1 MSLIAWAMDDGE
13 FAPVPLVFLIMA
25 DERSHSAAVILICG
39 IPASGKTTFT
49 TNLRRYM
56 QKTKGDSVHTIH
68 VCYDDFIPSD
78 LDVYGS
84 SVAQHLQN
92 NLEEM
97 SDENSIEINSS
108 KYSLWKK
115 FRKLALEAVEKVMNI
130 IENNLKKDETDE
142 SKTEWEELEMEGL
155 PSFQEFWRIFVQSI
169 SMEERKCSCI
179 AVNDWR

>member
-1 MSLIAWAMDDGE
+1 MDDGE

-25 DERSHSAAVILICG
+25 DERSHSAVILICG
-39 IPASGKTTFT
+39 IPASGKTMFT
-49 TNLRRYM
+49 TDLRRYM

-78 LDVYGS
+78 LDVYGVYGS
-84 SVAQHLQN
+84 SIAKHHQN

-97 SDENSIEINSS
+97 PDENSIEINSS

-115 FRKLALEAVEKVMNI
+115 FRKLALEAVEKVMNM

-142 SKTEWEELEMEGL
+142 SKTEGEELRMEGL
-155 PSFQEFWRIFVQSI
+155 PSFQEFWRSFVQSI

>member
-1 MSLIAWAMDDGE
+1 
-13 FAPVPLVFLIMA
+13 MA
-25 DERSHSAAVILICG
+25 DERSHSAVILICG

-49 TNLRRYM
+49 TDLRQYM

-68 VCYDDFIPSD
+68 VCYDDLIPSD

-84 SVAQHLQN
+84 SVANHLQN

-97 SDENSIEINSS
+97 RDENSTEINSS

-115 FRKLALEAVEKVMNI
+115 FRKLALEAVEKVMNM
-130 IENNLKKDETDE
+130 IENNLKKDE
-142 SKTEWEELEMEGL
+142 SKTEGEELEMEGF

>member
-1 MSLIAWAMDDGE
+1 
-13 FAPVPLVFLIMA
+13 MA
-25 DERSHSAAVILICG
+25 DERSHSAVILICG

-49 TNLRRYM
+49 TDLRQYM

-68 VCYDDFIPSD
+68 VCYDDLIPSD
-78 LDVYGS
+78 LEVYGS
-84 SVAQHLQN
+84 SVANHLQN

-97 SDENSIEINSS
+97 RDENSIEINSS

-115 FRKLALEAVEKVMNI
+115 FRKLALEAVEKVMNM
-130 IENNLKKDETDE
+130 IENNLKKDE
-142 SKTEWEELEMEGL
+142 SKTGEELEMEGF

>member
-1 MSLIAWAMDDGE
+1 MDDGE

-25 DERSHSAAVILICG
+25 DERSQSAVILICG
-39 IPASGKTTFT
+39 IPASGKTKFT
-49 TNLRRYM
+49 TDLRRYM

-78 LDVYGS
+78 LDVYGVYGS
-84 SVAQHLQN
+84 SIAKHHQN

-97 SDENSIEINSS
+97 PDENSIEINSS

-115 FRKLALEAVEKVMNI
+115 FRKLALEAVEKVMNM

-142 SKTEWEELEMEGL
+142 SKTEGEELGMEGL